1 MEEVVQQPEEEDV
14 EEAAQVA
21 TVSAMARE
29 EAAKHGEHDHLPLP
43 DNPRAPKLV
52 MDMLAESLQT
62 YLYLYHPYPFTPP
75 DVPKPPLPYQP
86 YDFGWAAANLHNV
99 VSKKDLALINSHPIF
114 TLWDWFSKWWVYL
127 GVEDL
132 STSDDYAAIFD
143 CYTIQVHPGYDSTT
157 KVHDIGLIYSAS
169 LIPFNQYIKPA
180 VLPRYSDVDSS
191 LEGSENTVC
200 GWGSQTTGGAGSQT
214 LWYAYFDSVTLCSP
228 AWSYCG
234 VGRYGEALCSGDF
247 GTSMQR
253 KEADGNFTV
262 VGVASFIQGTTT
274 CEGATSGF
282 TMVAAYLDWL
292 ARHTRLPVYP

>member
-1 MEEVVQQPEEEDV
+1 MQQLLWMLVVSTAV
-14 EEAAQVA
+14 AQGK
-21 TVSAMARE
+21 T
-29 EAAKHGEHDHLPLP
+29 
-43 DNPRAPKLV
+43 PKS
-52 MDMLAESLQT
+52 ET
-62 YLYLYHPYPFTPP
+62 
-75 DVPKPPLPYQP
+75 YQP
-86 YDFGWAAANLHNV
+86 NQHPWTKLQSPGEGRLIGGGQAVRGQFPHAAYLNIDDGA
-99 VSKKDLALINSHPIF
+99 ATCGA
-114 TLWDWFSKWWVYL
+114 TLLTETWLLTSAQCLSGFSKWWVYL

-132 STSDDYAAIFD
+132 STSDDYASIFD
-143 CYTIQVHPGYDSTT
+143 CYTILVHPGYNSTT

-247 GTSMQR
+247 GTPMQR

-282 TMVAAYLDWL
+282 VMVAAYLDWL
-292 ARHTRLPVYP
+292 GRHTRLPVYP